1 MKGSRW
7 RLPLRVMVLVYLG
20 LLVVVPV
27 GAVFYHAFAPGLGEA
42 WDAFTA
48 PGAIHALL
56 LTLLVVAIAVPLNT
70 IFGVGVSLLLAR
82 HRFPGAWLLDALI
95 DIPLALSPVVI
106 GLSLILVYGKTG
118 WFGNWLAAHGI
129 TVIFSV
135 PGIVMASAA
144 VSLPYVVR
152 EVLPVLQEI
161 GTDQE
166 QAARTLGAGPFA
178 VFWRITLPSIR
189 RGLAYGVTLTTAR
202 VLGEFGAVAIV
213 SGAIAGKT
221 ETYTLFIS
229 DSIDNLQAAERLHR
243 RGGPVPGRAHRAH
256 PPDAD
261 RPRSGRLARQGGRMS
276 IEVQSISK
284 RFGDAVALD
293 DVSLEVPTGSLTA
306 LLGPSGGGKST
317 LLRIIAGLDAPDS
330 GIVRIEGED
339 LTATPARSRGVGF
352 CFQHYAPFRHLTV
365 RRNVAF
371 GLEIRHRPK
380 AEVKR
385 RVDELLELVG
395 LAHLGGRYPS
405 QLSGGQ
411 RQRMALA
418 RALAIEPKVL
428 LLDEPFGAL
437 DAQVRTQLRLWLR
450 DLHATLPVTTV
461 LVTHDQEEAMEVADR
476 LAVVNH
482 GRLEQVGAPA
492 DMYDHPAN
500 EFVLTFLGPATRL
513 HGQWVRPHDL
523 VVHPVDDGKP
533 TSTAVEGTVAR
544 VTHLGFEVKVD
555 VELAGGESC
564 WVQLSR
570 GSAAELDLQA
580 GQRVWVARAEA
591 PATPDRLPILSA

>member
-1 MKGSRW
+1 MHVDLAGTRLGVGAALLFVTLPFCVRSVQPVLAELDAETEDAAASLGATRRQVLGRVILPSVLPSVLAGAGLAFARAVGEYGSIILISGNLPFKTEVASSYIFGLSQSDDLQGASAVSDRARGHRAARAHRHRLGPPPLRRPGDGVKGSRW

-118 WFGNWLAAHGI
+118 WFGNWLAGHGI

-161 GTDQE
+161 GTEQE
-166 QAARTLGAGPFA
+166 QAARTLGAGPFT

-229 DSIDNLQAAERLHR
+229 DSIDNLEPQSAYIGAVTLCLAALIVLGLLTLTDRDR
-243 RGGPVPGRAHRAH
+243 
-256 PPDAD
+256 DAWH
-261 RPRSGRLARQGGRMS
+261 G
-276 IEVQSISK
+276 K
-284 RFGDAVALD
+284 VA
-293 DVSLEVPTGSLTA
+293 A
-306 LLGPSGGGKST
+306 
-317 LLRIIAGLDAPDS
+317 
-330 GIVRIEGED
+330 
-339 LTATPARSRGVGF
+339 
-352 CFQHYAPFRHLTV
+352 
-365 RRNVAF
+365 
-371 GLEIRHRPK
+371 
-380 AEVKR
+380 
-385 RVDELLELVG
+385 
-395 LAHLGGRYPS
+395 
-405 QLSGGQ
+405 
-411 RQRMALA
+411 
-418 RALAIEPKVL
+418 
-428 LLDEPFGAL
+428 
-437 DAQVRTQLRLWLR
+437 
-450 DLHATLPVTTV
+450 
-461 LVTHDQEEAMEVADR
+461 
-476 LAVVNH
+476 
-482 GRLEQVGAPA
+482 
-492 DMYDHPAN
+492 
-500 EFVLTFLGPATRL
+500 
-513 HGQWVRPHDL
+513 
-523 VVHPVDDGKP
+523 
-533 TSTAVEGTVAR
+533 
-544 VTHLGFEVKVD
+544 
-555 VELAGGESC
+555 
-564 WVQLSR
+564 
-570 GSAAELDLQA
+570 
-580 GQRVWVARAEA
+580 
-591 PATPDRLPILSA
+591 